1 MNKVVQIVVRSAART
16 SLLVTLASTALITS
30 QAACADEDK
39 AREDMHY
46 IGVLATAFNHRSIG
60 AQTREVAWGTGGT
73 LILGGHISDLFH
85 AELRAGGGFKDAEVP
100 ESDLT
105 LTVDQ
110 FASWYMGVHYP
121 VTGYS
126 NVYAQLGFSYISGK
140 AELKNPG
147 EKRNKIYKDLEGDFP
162 DSSFGFSWVAGLD
175 FEVIDNTYLVFEGG
189 RLFKDTNTGAN
200 TFQFSGGLRYEF

>member
-1 MNKVVQIVVRSAART
+1 MNKVVQT
-16 SLLVTLASTALITS
+16 SLLATLATAALITS
-30 QAACADEDK
+30 QTACAEEET

-46 IGVLATAFNHRSIG
+46 VGLLATAFNHRSIG
-60 AQTREVAWGTGGT
+60 DLTREAAWGTGGT
-73 LILGGHISDLFH
+73 LIVGGHITDLFH
-85 AELRAGGGFKDAEVP
+85 AELRAGGGFRDAEVP

-105 LTVDQ
+105 LTVEH

-121 VTGYS
+121 ITDYS
-126 NVYAQLGFSYISGK
+126 NIYAQLGFSYVSGK
-140 AELKNPG
+140 AILDNPE

-162 DSSFGFSWVAGLD
+162 DSSFSLSWVAGLD

-189 RLFKDTNTGAN
+189 RLFKDTNSGAN